1 MTRPGDELAAAGGR
15 GGGDL
20 RASHA
25 DREQV
30 IDTLKVAFV
39 QGRLTHDELDA
50 RTGQVYAA
58 RTGQGYAAR
67 TYTELAEVTADIPAE
82 LTRARPPRNPW
93 RATKVSWLVVYA

>member
-30 IDTLKVAFV
+30 IGELKAAVV
-39 QGRLTHDELDA
+39 LGRLTEGEFDA
-50 RTGQVYAA
+50 RLGQVY
-58 RTGQGYAAR
+58 TSR
-67 TYTELAEVTADIPAE
+67 TYPGM
-82 LTRARPPRNPW
+82 LT
-93 RATKVSWLVVYA
+93 